1 MAEPPPKQSPPKGP
15 LAVRYLG
22 FSLDPVRAGVVGRA
36 EVELE
41 NAGTVVWRSNGAE
54 GVQVAYHWLD
64 ERGNPI
70 VWDGA
75 RSALPHPVEPGG
87 RVRVEARVQG
97 AIPPGRYRFALDLIL
112 EGRAWF
118 AEVGNAP
125 VERVVDVLPR
135 IERRLA
141 VVGADP
147 GALDAQ
153 EEPPVAPE
161 DAAAVAYLAPGVVP
175 APDWSRRVLD
185 AHQEGFALVGGSVAI
200 EAGPLASMRLRSE
213 LAPWKPGGGR
223 VPGFAHPLLCPSIVS
238 DVEPAWGD
246 PVCGLPAARAREGD
260 PLLYDGRIAVTARPR
275 SGRRR
280 A

>member
-1 MAEPPPKQSPPKGP
+1 MAQPPPKGP
-15 LAVRYLG
+15 LAVRYLDW
-22 FSLDPVRAGVVGRA
+22 SLGEVRAGVVGSVA
-36 EVELE
+36 VELE
-41 NAGTVVWRSNGAE
+41 NAGTVAWRSTGAE
-54 GVQVAYHWLD
+54 GVQIAYHWLD

-70 VWDGA
+70 VWDGV
-75 RSALPHPVEPGG
+75 RTALPRPVAPGE
-87 RVRVEARVQG
+87 RIHAVAEVQG
-97 AIPPGRYRFALDLIL
+97 PIPPGRYRFALDLIL

-125 VERVVDVLPR
+125 VGGAVDVLPR

-147 GALDAQ
+147 GALDRQ
-153 EEPPVAPE
+153 EEPLVEPE
-161 DAAAVAYLAPGVVP
+161 EAAAVARLAPGVVP

-185 AHQEGFALVGGSVAI
+185 AHQEGYALVGGSVAVD
-200 EAGPLASMRLRSE
+200 AGPLARARLRSE

-223 VPGFAHPLLCPSIVS
+223 VPGFAYPLLCPSV
-238 DVEPAWGD
+238 VCGAEPAWAD
-246 PVCGLPAARAREGD
+246 PVCGLPAARGRSEQPWRD

-275 SGRRR
+275 SGRPR